1 MNGLEKIKEHILEDA
16 RRTAD
21 EILSRA
27 NDEKDSILE
36 EARLQARKQGE
47 SISKNSDAGISAYR
61 EKIDSSIDL
70 ERRTR
75 ILSAKQDLI
84 GGIIENAKRKF
95 RDLPETEYFDML
107 KKLLEGNIQS
117 KDGKMFLSAKDLD
130 RMPSGFEDD
139 IRIIASA
146 RGAKLEISK
155 EAMNIDGGFVLV
167 YGGIEENCTIEALFE
182 EKKDMISDI
191 VQHRLFG

>member
-107 KKLLEGNIQS
+107 KKLLECNIQS

-130 RMPSGFEDD
+130 RMPSGFEVD